1 MNALKCVSATIRHL
15 NNIEVGGV
23 SVASDSPYEI
33 RYELDAL
40 DHVY

>member
-33 RYELDAL
+33 RYESAVLERA
-40 DHVY
+40 Y